1 MRSRAKGRP
10 ATPAELEH
18 QGNKGALVS
27 SSVTRAAPKSSSQ
40 TIWRQKRSCKQPLT
54 SHLGNVL
61 SAIQVSARVQVSK
74 RDGLN
79 KEWRTRVLYTK
90 LSLTVGSSPTA
101 FLRMQKCQAWDDQN
115 LWYRRRLLR
124 QSVCSVCSCP
134 SQHRSATEPRPVHTH
149 RCLPSV
155 SVVVRTSPESARHRF
170 KQVCVCVCVCVCVRA
185 RQRFKQVCV
194 CAWHRFKQV
203 CVCDGFSFPTERN
216 EIPKKALRLSLFPAS
231 TAEGQNPVGWF
242 EENKLRTL

>member
-170 KQVCVCVCVCVCVRA
+170 KQVCVC
-185 RQRFKQVCV
+185 
-194 CAWHRFKQV
+194 
-203 CVCDGFSFPTERN
+203 DGFSFPTERN
-216 EIPKKALRLSLFPAS
+216 EIPKKALRLSVFPAS

>member
-1 MRSRAKGRP
+1 MRSRAKRRP

-18 QGNKGALVS
+18 QGNKGAWAS

-61 SAIQVSARVQVSK
+61 SASQVSARVQVSK

-79 KEWRTRVLYTK
+79 KEWRTRVLYMK

-101 FLRMQKCQAWDDQN
+101 FLWMQKCQAWDDQN
-115 LWYRRRLLR
+115 LWHRRRLLR

-134 SQHRSATEPRPVHTH
+134 SQHGSATEPRPVHTH
-149 RCLPSV
+149 
-155 SVVVRTSPESARHRF
+155 TAASPLSLLLLEHHQKVPDTDSSRLC
-170 KQVCVCVCVCVCVRA
+170 VCVCVCVCVCPTQIQA
-185 RQRFKQVCV
+185 GVCV
-194 CAWHRFKQV
+194 CVCPTQIQAGV
-203 CVCDGFSFPTERN
+203 CVWW
-216 EIPKKALRLSLFPAS
+216 LQLSDRAKWNSKES
-231 TAEGQNPVGWF
+231 TAFISLSCQYCW
-242 EENKLRTL
+242 RTKSCRLIWRK